1 MTRYRSRWT
10 APHAPG
16 TVAKVRREHDDQ
28 HDNEAAAAAAQPAA
42 VPLAAAV
49 MRVLALQR
57 TAGNQAVGRLLRGS
71 RLARWDTPL
80 QGGVPAGKKAT
91 DLSAF
96 LDIVRAEEA
105 KLPVEEQTNTKLM
118 ITRLRKLFYGN
129 KGWDDYLIPG
139 AKGVKPLYTFEE
151 KETGRREWEVPGPN
165 VVEMVDKTPHLVGA
179 PAALENPGDIQEVRM
194 PNGDFVD
201 VGHVLAGLDAQNHPS
216 NVAPMWMYD
225 IASNMDAVTWAGDLG
240 SILAEVLF
248 QRAKLGRPLNDPEVQ
263 AQIDEMAPVQDMLG
277 NVDAYA
283 IGDAFDVGT
292 AAGKKVSEIL
302 AEFYGGVGT
311 ASAKGTTAHAKR
323 FTTFAAKLGL
333 VGFDGSNFSNEAAWL
348 TKREL
353 DVGKAGALYVGASS
367 EMKKLGLT
375 YSVGGK
381 LGLMDGVRDSPFR
394 RTLLEKF
401 LAQIKVK
408 VAAEAKAAA
417 PAGVP

>member
-1 MTRYRSRWT
+1 MT
-10 APHAPG
+10 PG
-16 TVAKVRREHDDQ
+16 TVAMVRREHDDQ
-28 HDNEAAAAAAQPAA
+28 HDQAGAGAAKSASA
-42 VPLAAAV
+42 PLAPAV
-49 MRVLALQR
+49 ARVLALQR
-57 TAGNQAVGRLLRGS
+57 SAGNQAVGRLLGGS
-71 RLARWDTPL
+71 VLARWDTPL
-80 QGGVPAGKKAT
+80 QGGVPAGKKST
-91 DLSAF
+91 DLAAF
-96 LDIVRAEEA
+96 LDIIRAEEA

-129 KGWDDYLIPG
+129 KGWDDHLIPG
-139 AKGVKPLYTFEE
+139 AKDVKPLYTFEE

-165 VVEMVDKTPHLVGA
+165 VAEMVDKTPHLLGA
-179 PAALENPGDIQEVRM
+179 PAALANPADIQEVRM

-216 NVAPMWMYD
+216 NVAPYWMYD

-248 QRAKLGRPLNDPEVQ
+248 QRLRLGRPLNDPEVQ

-283 IGDAFDVGT
+283 IGDAFDVSS
-292 AAGKKVSEIL
+292 AAGKKVSDIL
-302 AEFYGGVGT
+302 AEFYGVPGT
-311 ASAKGTTAHAKR
+311 ASAKGSAAHAKR
-323 FTTFAAKLGL
+323 FTTFAGKLGL
-333 VGFDGSNFSNEAAWL
+333 VGFDGTNFSNEAAWL

-353 DVGKAGALYVGASS
+353 DVGKAAALYVGANS
-367 EMKKLGLT
+367 EIKKLGLT
-375 YSVGGK
+375 YSLGGL